1 MKMNRTSIHD
11 KVKAYKLDTQIIIII
26 VLLAVLI
33 GSVLLYLIPDARQN
47 PIINNLLLALFTS
60 VLVSIFTLVVDVIV
74 EINKQNREKYLTGI
88 REFGIG
94 NLYLNKEELLKGLI
108 EECDN
113 KIWISGYRLILTNN
127 LKQEIYEAIKRGADF
142 RAVIC
147 PPWSE
152 AFKMVY
158 GSDEEVLNNYL
169 QVFNLINEARKETG
183 KNDEQVEVVFV
194 NKPIFSDTYRVDQRL
209 VTGPYMHNKD
219 KKYGRLMAKDF
230 FSYDI
235 VRKSE
240 LSALISDEYETL
252 YREAEKRIDWNR
264 FDEVYNKIYHKDLRE
279 SEKIKVFSEVCCVP
293 VDN

>member
-1 MKMNRTSIHD
+1 MNRTSIHD